1 MSTLYNNISHI
12 ITKVRGKIC
21 VISKHSE
28 RKKKTTSQSSVFFYF
43 PNSTLGAGYWT
54 LTRKRVLDITNL
66 APQWF
71 YWWNALS
78 CMSFCPSANS
88 FLDVDGDLKPSTL
101 QDCFAGPNSNGTQ
114 DLITFIQKKI
124 NVNIPLKLILQL
136 LNVLMLLLEILFAD
150 RWRLFSTAI
159 RIVRIHHNADKRRAS
174 IGGVHR
180 CI

>member
-114 DLITFIQKKI
+114 DLITFIQKENKRKHTFEAHSAA
-124 NVNIPLKLILQL
+124 PECAYAAAWDSL
-136 LNVLMLLLEILFAD
+136 
-150 RWRLFSTAI
+150 RWQVETVFHCNS
-159 RIVRIHHNADKRRAS
+159 N
-174 IGGVHR
+174 
-180 CI
+180 C